1 MYSHYQFIKELGMN
15 VRDENTG
22 KPVDIITMQ
31 WMKLDMRLITL
42 PADMN
47 RGGLNAR
54 KLNLKDKG
62 GVVKNECVASTR

>member
-1 MYSHYQFIKELGMN
+1 
-15 VRDENTG
+15 
-22 KPVDIITMQ
+22 
-31 WMKLDMRLITL
+31 MKLDMRLITL